1 MSIKILPVLLLLS
14 LSLFGQEKKPYII
27 RGTVSDPINED
38 VTVYLEQMGL
48 AITEGWPRIDSV
60 KIKNGKFV
68 FKGKIDHPDL
78 YRLGIKGT
86 NPKGTILII
95 EPGTIKVNFSRT
107 NIDVSGG
114 PIQEDFVKYVES
126 SDHFGDNVVYFINKY
141 IEQPVIRTFVFRFLK
156 IPNLQHEC
164 MDTIYPKLSQ
174 EIKEK
179 LEREKLEWDKR
190 LKKVQEKQKLEEEKN
205 TPEAVRTGKPYTD
218 FKAESSDGSTLR
230 LSEIRKGK
238 RLVLLDFWASWC
250 NPCMKEMPNIIQI
263 YKDYKDKGLEI
274 VGISQDRN
282 KEAWTK
288 TIEKNQMKW
297 IQLTDTEEPA
307 NENVSEL
314 YHVKAIPYT
323 ILIDSTGTIVAR
335 NLRGEELRETVEKLL
350 K

>member
-1 MSIKILPVLLLLS
+1 MKIKHFILLLLI
-14 LSLFGQEKKPYII
+14 LLVFGCQKKNAYQIH
-27 RGTVSDPINED
+27 GTVTGFPREKSIA
-38 VTVYLEQMGL
+38 YLTQRGL
-48 AITEGWPRIDSV
+48 IISEGWQTIDSV
-60 KIKNGKFV
+60 QVKDGKFE
-68 FKGKIDHPDL
+68 FKGELKNKSDM
-78 YRLGIKGT
+78 YSIKVSGY
-86 NPKGTILII
+86 PKAAQFIL
-95 EPGTIKVNFSRT
+95 EPGSTYIDFNMADIKISGNVINDDFDKY
-107 NIDVSGG
+107 IVSGNLENR
-114 PIQEDFVKYVES
+114 I
-126 SDHFGDNVVYFINKY
+126 YFINKY
-141 IEQPVIRTFVFRFLK
+141 IEQPAIATLVFEL
-156 IPNLQHEC
+156 IAINHESL
-164 MDTIYPKLSQ
+164 DSIYPKLS
-174 EIKEK
+174 EELKE
-179 LEREKLEWDKR
+179 R
-190 LKKVQEKQKLEEEKN
+190 LKKEKIVWDKGYKEVEKKLKLEEEKN

-230 LSEIRKGK
+230 LSDIRKGK